1 MNLSRSR
8 RRRKQRD
15 GDLSESASLSPT
27 NSVGMDQLETVDYT
41 VHTNDLFL
49 SDINP
54 TNIYLDQ
61 NIQEWLTT
69 LLQSTPK
76 ANAAILKVMR
86 KDDIQTVR
94 DLGRY
99 SDTWLLDNA
108 NQEIIQPIYRIKF
121 NAIVKH
127 IHLLLEEEVP
137 QAHVEESQGS
147 DYDPN
152 GGEISLAKSFGK
164 SSSDSD
170 ETESEEDADQADEN
184 EGEGDNEEDDTRNS
198 NGRKTSMT
206 SSQSVMVHF
215 ARHAGSHSP
224 IPQLLNVPEDDDDDD
239 AEQQHHE
246 PEDNDEEEEEKEE
259 EEEEEEDQLE
269 AFPPSPIPSPTSKES
284 VPAPKSPPW
293 TAPPPPLPVPPTFD
307 LNSSTKKSKKR
318 ARKDET
324 VHQQFQRTTSEA
336 AANSKNQKFK
346 RTASE
351 AAKLRRSQANN
362 KSSSSS
368 SSSTTTPLKKKQKIE
383 FDLQV
388 GDFCD
393 YYIRGY
399 GWYTAK
405 INRMISSDQ
414 VELINFDSHPDDRS
428 TYKIKLN
435 KLTKSGRKLWAPFG
449 EETCETPYVHDTDLS
464 LQKQL
469 QSLIRTMKVRGK
481 MIYFSSFEKSIFI
494 VCVTVLD
501 CNYRKKSFLSV
512 HSCFNVFS
520 SITPFQQ
527 IQTVL
532 LTFLNFST
540 TLAPVIRTSSFLKR
554 RHSGFIEI
562 QTTVIIYGICIL
574 DDRSHT
580 FGLVIRRITMLS
592 YLNQWIFI
600 NWRIT

>member
-61 NIQEWLTT
+61 NIQECLTT

-170 ETESEEDADQADEN
+170 ETESEEDADADADEN
-184 EGEGDNEEDDTRNS
+184 EGEGDNEEDDTSNS
-198 NGRKTSMT
+198 NGRKYSMT

-224 IPQLLNVPEDDDDDD
+224 IPQLLNVPEEDDDDDDD

-246 PEDNDEEEEEKEE
+246 PEDND

-324 VHQQFQRTTSEA
+324 VHQQFQRATSEA

-368 SSSTTTPLKKKQKIE
+368 SSSATTQLKKKQKIE

-405 INRMISSDQ
+405 INRMISSNQ

-428 TYKIKLN
+428 TYKIKLD

-464 LQKQL
+464 LQAQL

-481 MIYFSSFEKSIFI
+481 YVFFKFEKSIHSI
-494 VCVTVLD
+494 HCVTVLD
-501 CNYRKKSFLSV
+501 CNYRSDHF
-512 HSCFNVFS
+512 
-520 SITPFQQ
+520 
-527 IQTVL
+527 
-532 LTFLNFST
+532 
-540 TLAPVIRTSSFLKR
+540 
-554 RHSGFIEI
+554 
-562 QTTVIIYGICIL
+562 Y
-574 DDRSHT
+574 
-580 FGLVIRRITMLS
+580 
-592 YLNQWIFI
+592 
-600 NWRIT
+600 